1 MRAWRGGVSMK
12 LISYNMRGLGGW
24 EKRRE
29 VQRLVREKKPFVMCI
44 QETKLQVLNDFVCR
58 SL

>member
-1 MRAWRGGVSMK
+1 VRAWRGGVSMK

>member
-1 MRAWRGGVSMK
+1 MK